1 VRRPIGVYQNDT
13 LSAPRKVP
21 RRPRAKYTRANHRH
35 VISLLIVH
43 FLSITGAA
51 SYPIACPHEKLFRQP
66 ALNDALQKGGIPLV
80 GRVSIGGSVGLMPG
94 R

>member
-1 VRRPIGVYQNDT
+1 VRRSVGVYQNDA
-13 LSAPRKVP
+13 LSSPRKVP
-21 RRPRAKYTRANHRH
+21 RRPRAKYAGANHRH
-35 VISLLIVH
+35 VISLLVVH

-51 SYPIACPHEKLFRQP
+51 SYPIACAHKKLFRQP

-80 GRVSIGGSVGLMPG
+80 GRVSFGGSVGLMPG